1 MAHRPVRQRAD
12 VTAETRKER
21 IMEEHI
27 ALKSKF
33 WLNFA
38 DCCSTTMNSLLTGGG
53 LTYLYVTYLGLDSRL
68 AATVWLIFG
77 VWNAFND
84 PLFGYSSDHTKSKL
98 GRRIP
103 YIRYGSFAYG
113 LIFALSWIPFVP
125 TQTGLFV
132 QMLAALFLFD
142 TLYTAIATS
151 IYVMPYEMATSNK
164 ARSSL
169 LVWRLGFSVIS
180 MVVPLV
186 LLPLVKPQAGESAA
200 FFRALMAGIGAFSAV
215 AIFASTFFYRE
226 SNTHAVE
233 AQPPFLRSV
242 AQCFSNRAFLNFEVI
257 SFTVTFLMTI
267 LMTGV
272 IYYFDAYPGVP
283 MALCYGLMACGVA
296 AGLAV
301 WLSQRDRLGLKR
313 CTILM
318 CLVFMLGC
326 AAMVFWGGTAA
337 VAAAGFFAV
346 GVGFSGGMYLV
357 PLLNGD
363 VIDYDELRTGARREG
378 MYAGINSLICK
389 PAISLANAAF
399 PLILSFY
406 GYNTAVAIAAQS
418 DTARR
423 GILVAW
429 MALPA
434 LLLFVCWL
442 TMHWYPLAGAAWDE
456 SKRGLA
462 EKHLAAAAEKPAEP
476 R

>member
-1 MAHRPVRQRAD
+1 
-12 VTAETRKER
+12 
-21 IMEEHI
+21 MEEKI

-53 LTYLYVTYLGLDSRL
+53 LTYMYVTYMGLDSKL

-77 VWNAFND
+77 IWNAFND
-84 PLFGYSSDHTKSKL
+84 PLFGYISDHTKSRL

-113 LIFALSWIPFVP
+113 VIFALSWVPFVP
-125 TQTGLFV
+125 TQAGLFV

-151 IYVMPYEMATSNK
+151 IYVMPYEMATTNK

-169 LVWRLGFSVIS
+169 LVWRLGFSVVS

-186 LLPLVKPQAGESAA
+186 LLPLVKPQAGQDAA
-200 FFRALMAGIGAFSAV
+200 PFRLLMAGIGAFAAV
-215 AIFASTFFYRE
+215 VLFASTFFYKE
-226 SNTHAVE
+226 KNTGAAA

-272 IYYFDAYPGVP
+272 IYYFDAYPGCP
-283 MALCYGLMACGVA
+283 MGVCYGAMAAGVA

-301 WLSQRDRLGLKR
+301 WLTQRDRLGLKK
-313 CTILM
+313 CTIVM

-326 AAMVFWGGTAA
+326 AAMVFWGGVPA
-337 VAAAGFFAV
+337 VAAAGFFCV

-363 VIDYDELRTGARREG
+363 VIDYDETRTGTRREG

-399 PLILSFY
+399 PLILGWY
-406 GYNTAVAIAAQS
+406 GYDLSAAIAAQS
-418 DTARR
+418 AHAKQ

-442 TMHWYPLAGAAWDE
+442 TMHFYPLAGKDWEAQKQA
-456 SKRGLA
+456 LA
-462 EKHLAAAAEKPAEP
+462 EKHAQTAQP
-476 R
+476 